1 MAEGGE
7 GVKVAEVKDLT
18 RIERIGAHSHIRGL
32 GLDDALEARK
42 VSQGMVGQVN
52 ARKAAGVV
60 RPDPNPLLR
69 PTACSSSL
77 RRDDSPARSA
87 RARTRRRPPLPRGQ
101 PAIGDESAA
110 ITKYRPP
117 TMRRDYSRPPTARPT
132 SAPIARSPLPRPVP
146 LPLPQILSMIREGQ
160 IAGRAV
166 LLAGQPGTGKTAIA
180 MGMAKALGEETP
192 FAMMAGSEIFSMEMS
207 KTEALTQ
214 AFRKAIGVRIKE
226 ETEIIE
232 GEVVE
237 IEIDRPA
244 SSGAAAKT
252 GKLTLKTTEM
262 ETVYD
267 LGQKMIESLN
277 KEKVSAGDVI
287 TIDKASGRITKLGR
301 SFARSRDYDAMGAQ
315 TKFVQCPEG
324 ELQKRKE
331 VVHVVTLHE
340 IDVINSRTQG
350 FLALFAGDTGEIRPE
365 VREQIDNKVAEW
377 REEGKAEIVP
387 GVLFIDE
394 VHMLDIECFSFLNRA
409 LENDMAPVLVVA
421 TNRGITKIR
430 GTNYKSPHGIPIDLL
445 DRLLIIKT
453 DPYTERELR
462 LILDIRCEEEDV
474 EMSED
479 AKDLLC
485 KIGHETS
492 LRYSIHLITAAALV
506 AHKRK
511 SAEVEVEDISKVY
524 SMFLDVQRSTQFMV
538 EYQEQFMFN
547 EIPAGAAAA
556 AMDAD

>member
-1 MAEGGE
+1 MGADESGH
-7 GVKVAEVKDLT
+7 GVKVNEVKDLT

-32 GLDDALEARK
+32 GLDDSLEARA
-42 VSQGMVGQVN
+42 VSQGMVGQGP
-52 ARKAAGVV
+52 ARRAAGV
-60 RPDPNPLLR
+60 
-69 PTACSSSL
+69 
-77 RRDDSPARSA
+77 
-87 RARTRRRPPLPRGQ
+87 
-101 PAIGDESAA
+101 
-110 ITKYRPP
+110 
-117 TMRRDYSRPPTARPT
+117 
-132 SAPIARSPLPRPVP
+132 
-146 LPLPQILSMIREGQ
+146 ILSMIREGH

-192 FAMMAGSEIFSMEMS
+192 FAMMAASEIFSLEMN

-237 IEIDRPA
+237 IELDRPA
-244 SSGAAAKT
+244 STGTAAQT

-262 ETVYD
+262 ETIYD
-267 LGQKMIESLN
+267 LGTKMIEALT
-277 KEKVSAGDVI
+277 KEKVSAGDVVA
-287 TIDKASGRITKLGR
+287 IDKAAGKITKLGR
-301 SFARSRDYDAMGAQ
+301 SFARSRDYDAMGPS

-350 FLALFAGDTGEIRPE
+350 FLALFAGDTGEIRSE
-365 VREQIDNKVAEW
+365 VREQIDAKVAAW
-377 REEGKAEIVP
+377 REEGKAEMVP

-394 VHMLDIECFSFLNRA
+394 VHMLDIECFSYLNRA
-409 LENDMAPVLVVA
+409 LEHELAPVLVVA

-430 GTNYKSPHGIPIDLL
+430 GTNYRSPHGIPIDLL
-445 DRLLIIKT
+445 DRLLIIAT
-453 DPYTERELR
+453 QPYSEKEIR

-474 EMSED
+474 EMADE
-479 AKDLLC
+479 AKDLLT

-492 LRYSIHLITAAALV
+492 LRYAIQLITAAALV
-506 AHKRK
+506 AQKRK
-511 SAEVEVEDISKVY
+511 APEVEVEDISRVY
-524 SMFLDVQRSTQFMV
+524 TLFIDVKRSTQFMI
-538 EYQEQFMFN
+538 EYQNEFMFN
-547 EIPAGAAAA
+547 EMAT
-556 AMDAD
+556 MDVEDEDMEV